1 MSVKRL
7 GNKKYEIRGTVTLS
21 TGKYHRYS
29 FRKTFNSI
37 NDARE
42 FELKYKESF
51 NAETNTFENHSYTLK
66 EFIDVYDLAKA
77 NQLKSST
84 KQSNMSIPLSEVHA
98 ICYRSPH
105 NPLKKSI
112 FFKS

>member
-51 NAETNTFENHSYTLK
+51 NAETNSFESHSYTLK

-77 NQLKSST
+77 NQLNQAQNKV
-84 KQSNMSIPLSEVHA
+84 IH
-98 ICYRSPH
+98 
-105 NPLKKSI
+105 I
-112 FFKS
+112 FQNTLNLCMMKRFNL

>member
-7 GNKKYEIRGTVTLS
+7 GNKKYEIRGSVPTS

-42 FELKYKESF
+42 FELKYKV
-51 NAETNTFENHSYTLK
+51 NITDGQAHS
-66 EFIDVYDLAKA
+66 I
-77 NQLKSST
+77 
-84 KQSNMSIPLSEVHA
+84 
-98 ICYRSPH
+98 R
-105 NPLKKSI
+105 
-112 FFKS
+112 

>member
-7 GNKKYEIRGTVTLS
+7 GNKKYEIRGSVPTS

-42 FELKYKESF
+42 FELKYKEW
-51 NAETNTFENHSYTLK
+51 YYVK
-66 EFIDVYDLAKA
+66 I
-77 NQLKSST
+77 
-84 KQSNMSIPLSEVHA
+84 
-98 ICYRSPH
+98 
-105 NPLKKSI
+105 
-112 FFKS
+112 

>member
-7 GNKKYEIRGTVTLS
+7 GNKKYEIRGSVPTS

-51 NAETNTFENHSYTLK
+51 NAETHF
-66 EFIDVYDLAKA
+66 
-77 NQLKSST
+77 
-84 KQSNMSIPLSEVHA
+84 
-98 ICYRSPH
+98 
-105 NPLKKSI
+105 
-112 FFKS
+112 

>member
-42 FELKYKESF
+42 FELK
-51 NAETNTFENHSYTLK
+51 
-66 EFIDVYDLAKA
+66 
-77 NQLKSST
+77 
-84 KQSNMSIPLSEVHA
+84 
-98 ICYRSPH
+98 
-105 NPLKKSI
+105 
-112 FFKS
+112 

>member
-7 GNKKYEIRGTVTLS
+7 GNKKYEIRGSVPTS

-42 FELKYKESF
+42 FELKYKESG
-51 NAETNTFENHSYTLK
+51 TTSRKRTHK
-66 EFIDVYDLAKA
+66 IDK
-77 NQLKSST
+77 
-84 KQSNMSIPLSEVHA
+84 
-98 ICYRSPH
+98 
-105 NPLKKSI
+105 
-112 FFKS
+112 F